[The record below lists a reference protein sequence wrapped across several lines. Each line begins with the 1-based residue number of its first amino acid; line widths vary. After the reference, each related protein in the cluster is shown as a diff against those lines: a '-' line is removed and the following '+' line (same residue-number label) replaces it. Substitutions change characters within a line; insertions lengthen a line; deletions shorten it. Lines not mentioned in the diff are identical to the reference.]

1 MASIV
6 PISELS
12 KNPDIISKLC
22 HSQDEPVFL
31 TKNGYGD
38 MVVMSMDQYE
48 LLKSQSQSYLT
59 TLKAE
64 LAKAALE
71 SACDKDEGVPSAAVS
86 RSQESGFIEKI
97 PLEDVAGILKRE
109 VKRQQ
114 MWNGNRFP

>member
-38 MVVMSMDQYE
+38 MVVMRMDQYE
-48 LLKSQSQSYLT
+48 LLKLHAQSYLT
-59 TLKAE
+59 ALKAE
-64 LAKAALE
+64 IEKAALE
-71 SACDKDEGVPSAAVS
+71 SAGISDNSLPSAADS
-86 RSQESGFIEKI
+86 HAQDSGLLEKI
-97 PLEDVAGILKRE
+97 PLEDVEKILKKE

-114 MWNGNRFP
+114 MRGNRYP